1 MSPVQYSF
9 MGHTRRYDV
18 CEGDWYRVDNQERNI
33 GWPCVYVANCPTYV
47 SEILGWRPT
56 VTRIFKIFNCSV
68 IFCSQGK
75 GVQFSLPQ
83 ISDVLLPNG
92 NYELQDGAVL
102 LPLDDIIKHKSLFTL
117 PFSCL
122 VLFWLSMGLN
132 LPIHCYFMPSF
143 ILIHRLTHLFQKT
156 PYTVFALT
164 TSTSNGS
171 GGGGS
176 SSSSIVVVVV
186 VV

>member
-1 MSPVQYSF
+1 
-9 MGHTRRYDV
+9 
-18 CEGDWYRVDNQERNI
+18 
-33 GWPCVYVANCPTYV
+33 
-47 SEILGWRPT
+47 
-56 VTRIFKIFNCSV
+56 
-68 IFCSQGK
+68 
-75 GVQFSLPQ
+75 
-83 ISDVLLPNG
+83 
-92 NYELQDGAVL
+92 
-102 LPLDDIIKHKSLFTL
+102 
-117 PFSCL
+117 
-122 VLFWLSMGLN
+122 MGLN